1 MKKSVKIIVLGI
13 AIALTISSMSFTA
26 FFEPAYAEEK
36 AVKEQ
41 KLKYFLGEYN
51 GNLAIFSLE
60 KRHPIEILDIK
71 LDSLPE
77 RDIERIKNG
86 IESNDLNEIIS
97 IIEDYE

>member
-1 MKKSVKIIVLGI
+1 MKKSVKVIILGFSIILAISGMIFAVL
-13 AIALTISSMSFTA
+13 L
-26 FFEPAYAEEK
+26 EPAYAEEK
-36 AVKEQ
+36 TPNEQ

-51 GNLAIFSLE
+51 GNLAIFSVE
-60 KRHPIEILDIK
+60 ESAPTEILDIR

-86 IESNDLNEIIS
+86 IASNDLNEIIS

>member
-1 MKKSVKIIVLGI
+1 MKKNVKGIILGI
-13 AIALTISSMSFTA
+13 AIVITISSMIFT
-26 FFEPAYAEEK
+26 FLLEPAYAEEK
-36 AVKEQ
+36 PANEQ

-51 GNLAIFSLE
+51 GNLAIFSTE
-60 KRHPIEILDIK
+60 ETSPTEILDIR

-86 IESNDLNEIIS
+86 IASDDLNEIIS